1 MGHDKLNKQFL
12 SIFRFL
18 TFKQNL
24 QLQADFI
31 LAELEK
37 TQSASFFNLI
47 RFFFLERE
55 LPVAAILNNLF
66 IQENMQEKKSFEP
79 VHVC

>member
-37 TQSASFFNLI
+37 TQSAAFFNL
-47 RFFFLERE
+47 
-55 LPVAAILNNLF
+55 
-66 IQENMQEKKSFEP
+66 
-79 VHVC
+79 